1 MNLTVTIGTRDIAC
15 EFAEKRQM
23 LIRGMQRPAI
33 EFTFPDGA
41 IKLDTLRNLV
51 NDETKTQ
58 TITIVNND
66 PLPVIDEDGND
77 TGQTYIARE
86 TLEGY
91 TVRSENCI
99 QLKTVE
105 VEEATY
111 ESPAVYE
118 DKIVLQLGLKF
129 GWEA

>member
-1 MNLTVTIGTRDIAC
+1 MLTVTIGTRDISC
-15 EFAEKRQM
+15 EMALKYSAI
-23 LIRGMQRPAI
+23 IRGVQRPAI
-33 EFTFPDGA
+33 EFTFPDGS

-66 PLPVIDEDGND
+66 PLEDGSH
-77 TGQTYIARE
+77 ARE
-86 TLEGY
+86 IIEGY

-99 QLKTVE
+99 QLRTVE

-111 ESPAVYE
+111 EHPAVYA

-129 GWEA
+129 AWEQ